1 VYIIPER
8 EDITF
13 TLLSPIAVAPTILV
27 YGCEMISECQKH
39 CANWSKKHQHMNKM
53 IGVVKTSNN
62 ENLTDEQKFNLEK
75 VINKHKRHACCIN
88 FGMLPNWVIFSC
100 FCYGFYYLMAQR
112 LDGKSEQSWFTI
124 LIPFWILLVYG
135 TAFVILLGLAS

>member
-1 VYIIPER
+1 VLFGMFIVTFLYLSVFIKVYIIPER

-62 ENLTDEQKFNLEK
+62 ENLTDE
-75 VINKHKRHACCIN
+75 
-88 FGMLPNWVIFSC
+88 
-100 FCYGFYYLMAQR
+100 
-112 LDGKSEQSWFTI
+112 
-124 LIPFWILLVYG
+124 
-135 TAFVILLGLAS
+135 